1 MIHCPNTTHIALIAK
16 LIENETK
23 RKLMMEMCDDTNI
36 YGQRGNIIA
45 VNKSVLYL
53 PYTYLLNVVSPC
65 NRWPTS
71 VLRLALRCRCWLI
84 SQCNIIAPF
93 MKETPTQVYY
103 TLEQDDRPTTPNQTK
118 PKLES
123 LFGYDAVNNGRH
135 TPRCGTTRTVQGRG
149 TVPLA

>member
-103 TLEQDDRPTTPNQTK
+103 PLSRKKVQILGTHLYGRAFVVIYTDVLRPFIY
-118 PKLES
+118 L
-123 LFGYDAVNNGRH
+123 VI
-135 TPRCGTTRTVQGRG
+135 
-149 TVPLA
+149 